1 MDEMQQMYHIYQL
14 YHRKL
19 MEVKESME
27 KSYVVITHAGHLDY
41 QTEYVSLPKD
51 YGKTSYYQK
60 EEVAEIIK
68 TVHQNLHDLN
78 KKTHFSDKIKNKK
91 VLIKPNLVTPYY
103 KMGYKDDQY
112 PETTDPRVFD
122 AVVSFIK
129 QFTEDIVIVESSG
142 RGMPTNASFKI
153 AGYDR
158 IAKHHDTGLIALEEQ
173 PLDRY
178 MLPKAEVMKEIFIPR
193 IFSEVVRGKAFYISV
208 PKMKTNLYTGVTLG
222 FKNAMGTIPYNLRQR
237 NHNHAINKKLV
248 DMLFLFKPDLV
259 VIDGIIG
266 GEGNTPAPVDPVD
279 SRVIVSGDNSVETD
293 WVATKMMGINP
304 DEIELMTQAKKLGF
318 GNDNI
323 EVIGEQKVTS
333 FRQADQSLTSDYFHN
348 MFPNVKVLVGHTKS
362 TAPKVKSLK
371 AVTNE
376 MVREI
381 EKACIGGCIA
391 SLRTGFDYLYYQ
403 SKDLKFKATVVVGEG
418 IPIDGKTYY
427 FDRDANAYNVEEIKS
442 IKEPIINFG
451 SCTQGN
457 FGSCKNF
464 ISAYGCMPKPGDGFN
479 VVFKAAGTGND
490 VFSLKN
496 KQIFKIL
503 VETLKTRRKRLDL
516 VKAGE
521 WADCLPTYFE
531 DKIFELPQLTD
542 EQKQKDYIPWDL
554 PKIEDEIKETLVKDL
569 KPIL

>member
-1 MDEMQQMYHIYQL
+1 
-14 YHRKL
+14 
-19 MEVKESME
+19 MENSV
-27 KSYVVITHAGHLDY
+27 VVITQAKQLNY

-60 EEVAEIIK
+60 DEVKEIIN
-68 TVHQNLHDLN
+68 TVHKNLTDLN
-78 KKTHFSDKIKNKK
+78 EKINFTDKIKNKK

-122 AVVSFIK
+122 AVISFIK
-129 QFTEDIVIVESSG
+129 DYTDKIVIVESSG

-158 IAKHHDTGLIALEEQ
+158 IAKYHNTGLIALEEQ

-178 MLPKAEVMKEIFIPR
+178 MLPKAKVMKEIFIPR
-193 IFSEVVRGKAFYISV
+193 IFSEVVRGEAYYISV

-279 SRVIVSGDNSVETD
+279 SRVIVSGNNSVETD
-293 WVATKMMGINP
+293 WIATKMMGINP
-304 DEIELMTQAKKLGF
+304 DEIELMTHAKKMGF
-318 GNDNI
+318 GDENVK
-323 EVIGEQKVTS
+323 VIGEQKITP
-333 FRQADQSLTSDYFHN
+333 FRQADQSLMSEYFHS

-362 TAPKVKSLK
+362 TAPKVDDLK
-371 AVTNE
+371 MVTKKI
-376 MVREI
+376 VKQI
-381 EKACIGGCIA
+381 EKACIGGCVA

-403 SKDLKFKATVVVGEG
+403 EKDLKFSATVILGAG
-418 IPIDGKTYY
+418 ILIEDKIYY
-427 FDRDANAYNVEEIKS
+427 FDRDANAYTVEEIKN
-442 IKEPIINFG
+442 INGPIINFG
-451 SCTQGN
+451 SCTQDN
-457 FGSCKNF
+457 FGDCKKF
-464 ISAYGCMPKPGDGFN
+464 MSAYGCMPKPGEGFN
-479 VVFKAAGTGND
+479 VVFKAAKQTNN

-496 KQIFKIL
+496 KQLFKLL
-503 VETLKTRRKRLDL
+503 VEMIKTTNRR
-516 VKAGE
+516 VKLIKSGE
-521 WADCLPTYFE
+521 WADCVPSYFE
-531 DKIFELPQLTD
+531 DKIFEIPELTK
-542 EQKQKDYIPWDL
+542 EQMQMDYIPWKL
-554 PKIEDEIKETLVKDL
+554 PKLEGEAKKILVKDVRA
-569 KPIL
+569 IL